1 MYSFFFNVL
10 IKIVK
15 EMICLAVCT
24 DDAWQQW
31 PPQVMR
37 VVEGPRTDPGEIL
50 YDRALDHSDKC
61 ETKTRPDTEPQ

>member
-1 MYSFFFNVL
+1 
-10 IKIVK
+10 
-15 EMICLAVCT
+15 MICLAVCT
-24 DDAWQQW
+24 DDAWQHW

>member
-1 MYSFFFNVL
+1 MMLFWKNGGSS
-10 IKIVK
+10 
-15 EMICLAVCT
+15 
-24 DDAWQQW
+24 DP